1 MAEQKQNG
9 APVRKI
15 PEYGSS
21 QARAAQTRG
30 RGGPGGGRPGRGM
43 MSFERPKNT
52 RGTLL
57 RLLRYLGPSRYLLL
71 LVGLLLSLSTFSSL
85 AGTWFL
91 KPLINDYILPGDF
104 AGLGLALLKLGG
116 IYLTGVTATF
126 LQSQLMM
133 RIAQRTTHTMR
144 SDLFNH
150 MQALPLQFFD
160 THTHG
165 ELMSRFTND
174 MDNVSMAMEQSVTQ
188 LASSAVMFVGT
199 VTMMLTLNP
208 ILFLTTAGMMT
219 IMFFFSRT
227 MTRRGR
233 SLFREQQRTLGRM
246 NGFIEE
252 TIEGIKV
259 VKAFTREPIARE
271 DFAVLSDDFRV
282 TATKANI
289 VAGTIM
295 PVMGNLN
302 NISYALTAALG
313 GFLAIRSGFDIGSL
327 AAFLQYSRQVGMP
340 INQITNQINSL
351 LSAMAGAERIFA
363 MMDLQPETDD
373 GAWHLIRVSDR
384 EEASHARDGWA
395 WERVDAEGQTQR
407 VPLRGDVRLQSV
419 TFSYDER
426 VDVLKNVSL
435 YAKPGQKIA
444 FVGSTGAGKTTIS
457 NLLNRFYDV
466 REGAVTY
473 DGIDVKDIGKNSLR
487 SALGMVLQDTHLFS
501 GTVMD
506 NIRYG
511 RLDASDEACVQA
523 AVRASADSFIRRLP
537 QGYQTVI
544 TGDGGS
550 LSQGQ
555 RQLLAIARAYVA
567 DPPVMILDEATSSID
582 TRTERL
588 IEQGMNQLMEGRT
601 VFVIAHRLST
611 VRNANAILVLEHG
624 EIIERGDHDELV
636 AQEGR
641 YYKLYTGQYR
651 LT

>member
-1 MAEQKQNG
+1 
-9 APVRKI
+9 
-15 PEYGSS
+15 
-21 QARAAQTRG
+21 
-30 RGGPGGGRPGRGM
+30 M

-57 RLLRYLGPSRYLLL
+57 RLLSYLGPSRYLLIV
-71 LVGLLLSLSTFSSL
+71 VGLMLGISTFSSL

-91 KPLINDYILPGDF
+91 KPLINNFILPGDF
-104 AGLGLALLKLGG
+104 GGLGFALLKLGG
-116 IYLTGVTATF
+116 IYLAGVGATYA
-126 LQSQLMM
+126 QSQLMM
-133 RIAQRTTHTMR
+133 RIAQRTVHTMR
-144 SDLFNH
+144 RDLFDH
-150 MQALPLQFFD
+150 MQKLPLQFFD
-160 THTHG
+160 TNTHG

-174 MDNVSMAMEQSVTQ
+174 MDNVMMAMEQSMTQ
-188 LASSAVMFVGT
+188 LASSIVMFAGT
-199 VTMMLTLNP
+199 VTMMLVLSP
-208 ILFLTTAGMMT
+208 PLFAATAVMMT
-219 IMFFFSRT
+219 IMFLFSKT
-227 MTRRGR
+227 MTKRGR
-233 SLFREQQRTLGRM
+233 ALFRDQQRTLGRM

-259 VKAFTREPIARE
+259 VKAFTREPEARE
-271 DFAVLSDDFRV
+271 DFGILSDDFRKS
-282 TATKANI
+282 ATKANI

-302 NISYALTAALG
+302 NIGYALTAAFG
-313 GFLAIRSGFDIGSL
+313 GFLAVSTGFDIGSL
-327 AAFLQYSRQVGMP
+327 AAFLQYSRHVGMP
-340 INQITNQINSL
+340 INQITNQINAL

-363 MMDLQPETDD
+363 MMDQEPEID
-373 GAWHLIRVSDR
+373 GGSWSLTRVAGKPGARNGS
-384 EEASHARDGWA
+384 EAWA
-395 WERVDAEGQTQR
+395 WERTDAEGNTER
-407 VPLRGDVRLQSV
+407 IPLRGDVRLHNV
-419 TFSYDER
+419 TFSYDGRTE
-426 VDVLKNVSL
+426 VLKNVSL

-466 REGAVTY
+466 QEGTVTY
-473 DGIDVKDIGKNSLR
+473 DGIDVKDIRKGSLR

-511 RLDASDEACVQA
+511 RLDATDEDCIQA
-523 AVRASADSFIRRLP
+523 AVQASADSFIRRLP
-537 QGYQTVI
+537 QGYETVI
-544 TGDGGS
+544 TADGGS

-555 RQLLAIARAYVA
+555 RQLLAIARAYAA

-588 IEQGMNQLMEGRT
+588 IERGMNQLMEGRT

-611 VRNANAILVLEHG
+611 VRNANAILVLEQG
-624 EIIERGDHDELV
+624 EIIERGDHDELL

-651 LT
+651 LS

>member
-523 AVRASADSFIRRLP
+523 AVRTSADSFIRRLP